1 MKTINTVFAVHNHQP
16 IGNFE
21 KVFAEAFQHAYK
33 PFLEVIEKHP
43 DVKITQHWTGTLL
56 EWLVAKHPELVE
68 KMKEMVKRGQLE
80 LLTGS
85 YYEAILAI
93 IPEADRAGQIKKL
106 SDYIHKIFDYE
117 PRGM

>member
-1 MKTINTVFAVHNHQP
+1 MPSKIINTVFAVHNHQP

-43 DVKITQHWTGTLL
+43 
-56 EWLVAKHPELVE
+56 ELVE

-93 IPEADRAGQIKKL
+93 IPEADRVGQIKKL